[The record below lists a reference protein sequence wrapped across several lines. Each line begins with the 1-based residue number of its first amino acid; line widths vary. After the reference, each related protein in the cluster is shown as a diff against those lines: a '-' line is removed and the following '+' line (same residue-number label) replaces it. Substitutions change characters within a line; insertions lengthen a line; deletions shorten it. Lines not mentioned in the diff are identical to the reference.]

1 MFAAGYLI
9 GYVGLE
15 IIPTYHAWDVLKP
28 ACDGWCDYPVANRP
42 PAIQQWITA
51 ASRNSSMLLG
61 AWILM
66 LECDYVW
73 MRPVQVPGDAY
84 DASVPG
90 VQYHYDYII
99 PNHPDASPWMQKLFP
114 GGDVSTIPPSGP
126 APVMLRFADWQLLGP
141 DYVSRSAAMEAD
153 EGMKKALS
161 WVREMY
167 AWDVAAA
174 MHADTVKLVTL
185 KSPASTLIMQP
196 PFDEGLGNGSLCH
209 YTWGA
214 LYHEG
219 STKGKQI
226 YRWEKRDFNDMKFVI
241 DVSASARVLVAPE
254 VHTSRSSWLGRIL
267 SWCQMSVW

>member
-1 MFAAGYLI
+1 
-9 GYVGLE
+9 
-15 IIPTYHAWDVLKP
+15 
-28 ACDGWCDYPVANRP
+28 
-42 PAIQQWITA
+42 
-51 ASRNSSMLLG
+51 
-61 AWILM
+61 
-66 LECDYVW
+66 
-73 MRPVQVPGDAY
+73 
-84 DASVPG
+84 
-90 VQYHYDYII
+90 
-99 PNHPDASPWMQKLFP
+99 
-114 GGDVSTIPPSGP
+114 
-126 APVMLRFADWQLLGP
+126 
-141 DYVSRSAAMEAD
+141 
-153 EGMKKALS
+153 
-161 WVREMY
+161 MY

-254 VHTSRSSWLGRIL
+254 VHTSRSSCLGWFP
-267 SWCQMSVW
+267 SWCQMSVL